1 MIHPA
6 GPRFPEPRGLPFL
19 SASPAK
25 AIPSYPAWL
34 CSASLPAPSGSAEVK
49 APGAS
54 LTPYG
59 PGMALQQPE
68 IAKSS
73 LGRVGG
79 EALATGFELE
89 KARKTSETGGAG
101 WGDGS

>member
-6 GPRFPEPRGLPFL
+6 GPRFPESRGQPFL
-19 SASPAK
+19 PASPAK
-25 AIPSYPAWL
+25 AVS
-34 CSASLPAPSGSAEVK
+34 CH
-49 APGAS
+49 APGGGVKVQATEGFTHT
-54 LTPYG
+54 LRTRAPPG
-59 PGMALQQPE
+59 PVSAPQQPE

-73 LGRVGG
+73 LSRAEG
-79 EALATGFELE
+79 EALRTRFELE